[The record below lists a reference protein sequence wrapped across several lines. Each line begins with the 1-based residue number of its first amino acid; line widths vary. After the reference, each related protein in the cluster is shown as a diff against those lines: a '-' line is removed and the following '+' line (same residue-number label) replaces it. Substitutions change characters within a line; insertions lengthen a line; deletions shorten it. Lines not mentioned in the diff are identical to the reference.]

1 METPELQR
9 TRGWWVIWVWV
20 VLHNIWAAGRR
31 TEMLSQ
37 AARRHKVAHPVLVP
51 AFALGMTAH
60 LMGWLGHADPLW
72 HLGELVER
80 RLGHR

>member
-37 AARRHKVAHPVLVP
+37 AARRH
-51 AFALGMTAH
+51 
-60 LMGWLGHADPLW
+60 
-72 HLGELVER
+72 
-80 RLGHR
+80 